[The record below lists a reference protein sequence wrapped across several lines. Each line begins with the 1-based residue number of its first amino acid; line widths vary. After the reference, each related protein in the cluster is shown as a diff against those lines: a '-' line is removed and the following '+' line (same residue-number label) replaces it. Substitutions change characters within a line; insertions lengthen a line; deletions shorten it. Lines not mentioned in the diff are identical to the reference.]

1 MADDAD
7 AGTEPV
13 TGDTAPERSQPRPV
27 RAALILGAVV
37 IAVLGGLVGWLGM
50 RATSSNEQAAQR
62 DLFLSVGRQGALDLT
77 TIEAADAD
85 GAVQRILD
93 SSTGAFHD
101 DFKKNSGPFVE
112 VLKQTQSSSQG
123 TVTEAAVESLSDDQ
137 AQVLVTVAIKTVT
150 PGQPDQPERLWRMR
164 IGVQKS
170 DDGAKVSEVVF
181 VN

>member
-7 AGTEPV
+7 AVTRQLTQGAEPDRA
-13 TGDTAPERSQPRPV
+13 GARPV
-27 RAALILGAVV
+27 RAALILGLVMV
-37 IAVLGGLVGWLGM
+37 AVLGGLIGWLGM
-50 RATSSNEQAAQR
+50 RSVSSNEQAAQR
-62 DLFLSVGRQGALDLT
+62 ELFLNVGRQGALNLT
-77 TIEAADAD
+77 TIEASDAD

-101 DFKKNSGPFVE
+101 DFKNNSGPFLE

-123 TVTEAAVESLSDDQ
+123 TVTEAAVESLSEDR